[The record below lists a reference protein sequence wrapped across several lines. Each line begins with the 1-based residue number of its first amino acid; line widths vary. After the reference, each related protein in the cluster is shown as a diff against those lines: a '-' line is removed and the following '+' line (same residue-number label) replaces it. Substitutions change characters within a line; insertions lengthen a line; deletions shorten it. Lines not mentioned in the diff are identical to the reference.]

1 MEIGMMLYSV
11 FVLVIS
17 VWNAF
22 AGGVRMSTGKTWDKI
37 VGVTAIL
44 AGILGMSYILS
55 LMMGVSPI
63 FVTYLIIAPF
73 VGMGLII
80 TIDSWY
86 LYRETGNKWILLLAI
101 YNTIV
106 TLWNLVLMIKIF
118 KDVKFE
124 DIVKIGAGGGA
135 VVAFGFS
142 NAEAFLFSLAIAA
155 VIAIIVALMGRRLYN
170 NDDIEVRKIPDGY
183 KRRAY
188 A

>member
-1 MEIGMMLYSV
+1 MELGMMLYSV

-22 AGGVRMSTGKTWDKI
+22 AGGVRISTGKTWDKI

-44 AGILGMSYILS
+44 AGTLGMCYILS

-86 LYRETGNKWILLLAI
+86 LYKETKSKWILLLAI

-106 TLWNLVLMIKIF
+106 TLWNLILMIKIF

-135 VVAFGFS
+135 VAFGLS
-142 NAEAFLFSLAIAA
+142 NAEAFLFSFAIAA
-155 VIAIIVALMGRRLYN
+155 IIAIIVSWAGRRLYN

-183 KRRAY
+183 KQRAY
-188 A
+188 V

>member
-1 MEIGMMLYSV
+1 MMLYSV

-22 AGGVRMSTGKTWDKI
+22 AGGVRISTGKTWDKI

-44 AGILGMSYILS
+44 AGTLGMCYILS

-86 LYRETGNKWILLLAI
+86 LYKETKSKWILLLAI

-106 TLWNLVLMIKIF
+106 TLWNLILMIKIF

-135 VVAFGFS
+135 AVVFGLS

-155 VIAIIVALMGRRLYN
+155 IIAIIVSWAGRRLYN
-170 NDDIEVRKIPDGY
+170 NDDVEVRKIPDRY
-183 KRRAY
+183 KQRTY